1 MKKERKDL
9 VLIFILFLSL
19 CVFSVSFLLMSIK
32 NENTS
37 DKLSIYSLIAGI
49 IFWTSMLIL
58 IVVQIILSL
67 RMKKWMKKYKIK
79 QFRDASKIGIIS
91 FFKNTYAIVADVLMV
106 ISLTVLV
113 VLIVVTQGTGYIC
126 FIAIAIFV
134 FSFSMH
140 CVLNGKV
147 FYYVINKDELLQIV
161 KERANSSLLERAD
174 KNGKG

>member
-1 MKKERKDL
+1 MKKERTDSILIL
-9 VLIFILFLSL
+9 VSVLSL
-19 CVFSVSFLLMSIK
+19 CFFSFSFLLMSIE

-37 DKLSIYSLIAGI
+37 EKLSICSLIAGI
-49 IFWTSMLIL
+49 IFWISMLIL
-58 IVVQIILSL
+58 IVVQIVLSL
-67 RMKKWMKKYKIK
+67 RMRKWMKKYKIK
-79 QFRDASKIGIIS
+79 QFRDASKIGAIS

-106 ISLTVLV
+106 ISLTALV

-126 FIAIAIFV
+126 FIAITIFV

-147 FYYVINKDELLQIV
+147 FYYVTNKDELLQIV
-161 KERANSSLLERAD
+161 EERANSSLLERTD